1 MGNVG
6 MYIFYVLYFI
16 LIPRF
21 FFGTLAVVLDA

>member
-21 FFGTLAVVLDA
+21 FFTLAVVLDA